1 MPATTINWNLSG
13 NTYVHAQLGDDF
25 NGTGAADRPFRS
37 LYRACVKGG
46 TIIAAGIFSE
56 LVVYGSNLSITADS
70 FGAAIFDGARLTGV
84 GGAVNN
90 HSGVAGDDTTGYHI
104 YNHFI
109 YNFIY
114 VRSRVPV
121 GYVGVGYNASGSN
134 TLIYVGGGSL
144 LVDSFTTQGNGN
156 GHNFAFIYPKFNQ

>member
-1 MPATTINWNLSG
+1 MAATTITWNTTG

-25 NGTGAADRPFRS
+25 NGTGEANRPFRS

-46 TIIAAGIFSE
+46 TIVAAGIFSE
-56 LVVYGSNLSITADS
+56 LVVYGSNLSIYADS

-90 HSGVAGDDTTGYHI
+90 HSGVAGDDSVGYDI
-104 YNHFI
+104 YNHYI

-114 VRSRVPV
+114 LRSRVPV
-121 GYVGVGYNASGSN
+121 GYVGVGNNNNSN
-134 TLIYVGGGSL
+134 NNNVGGSSL
-144 LVDSFTTQGNGN
+144 KGTSSIMAKQLVS
-156 GHNFAFIYPKFNQ
+156 